1 MAEYVIIGSGVAGI
15 AAIEAIRTR
24 DQLSKL
30 TLIGNERE
38 GYYTRPGLAYYL
50 NGELTETNLF
60 PFSKHFYHEM
70 HCHRQLGEVAAIV
83 PHQRTIHLQ
92 DGSRIPYKRLLIATG
107 ASAARMDI
115 PGIDVSGVVKL
126 DSIVDARQI
135 RKLARRGKRAIVIG
149 GGITALEIV
158 EGLVAHK
165 VKTHYF
171 LRGDRYWSN
180 VLDETESRIV
190 EHRLKEEGVNIHYQT
205 SLERIYEKRGRIV
218 GIRTNSGRDIKC
230 DLLAYAIGI
239 RPRVELAKSCGLDVD
254 RGILVDENQQ
264 TSDPAIYAAGDV
276 AQVYDPSTGNYVI
289 DSLWGP
295 AREQGWVAGLN
306 MSGAENSYIR
316 STPFNVT
323 RLADLTTTIIGTVG
337 KGIDKDLPGIARGDS
352 EVWRQLPNA
361 IAVQSNFDV
370 NRVRIIL
377 GEHSL
382 LGSIIMGDQ
391 TLSQPLR
398 ELITHRVPIHD
409 IREKLLEPK
418 AELSQLII
426 DYWNNWKCSHAN

>member
-15 AAIEAIRTR
+15 AAVEAIRTQ
-24 DQLSKL
+24 DQLSEL

-83 PHQRTIHLQ
+83 PSQRTIHLQ
-92 DGSRIPYKRLLIATG
+92 DGSRKPYKRLLIATG

-165 VKTHYF
+165 VKTHYL

-398 ELITHRVPIHD
+398 ELITHHVPIHD
-409 IREKLLEPK
+409 IREKLLEPN
-418 AELSQLII
+418 ADLSQLII